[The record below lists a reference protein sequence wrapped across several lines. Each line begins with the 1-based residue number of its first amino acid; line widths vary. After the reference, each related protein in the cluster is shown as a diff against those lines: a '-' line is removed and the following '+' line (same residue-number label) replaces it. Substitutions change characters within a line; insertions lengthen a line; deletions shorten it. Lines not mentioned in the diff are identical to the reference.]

1 MKKFIMML
9 AIVILSTCLMA
20 CDKEESVNDK
30 LHSEV
35 DDEPQKK
42 ASGIVSRVDRSKAA
56 KDLQNGDTLRVAFT
70 IAVNDPEVYETVND
84 VLKEVEYICFEV
96 KAINDV
102 PEITCQNN
110 KDMDEVIEIVKTQLT
125 YLSGPSLKEDL
136 DGSQIEQSQY
146 YVVVSKDY
154 SVRVYISGEG
164 KTLEDLLSDT
174 DCDGIYQCS
183 PDVCSEYLE
192 K

>member
-164 KTLEDLLSDT
+164 KTLEDLLNDS
-174 DCDGIYQCS
+174 DCDGIYQSS